1 MILLLSALIFM
12 PAAALPEIT
21 AQPGQVNPYMTRSE
35 LLMEATD
42 YTGVFSPEQAAQVW
56 ATGLIRRSA
65 AMQYTVMT
73 GTLKKEYAGQLDA
86 LRSNWVTGMSSPSVW
101 SFTITGVYRK
111 DAENAEINLCI
122 ETAAVQSPP
131 EYYKAKLCLVK
142 ERPFWRISRIWT
154 DKELYPYTLY
164 QPEQ

>member
-1 MILLLSALIFM
+1 LGNRAYSAKRGY
-12 PAAALPEIT
+12 AVYGNDRNAE
-21 AQPGQVNPYMTRSE
+21 
-35 LLMEATD
+35 
-42 YTGVFSPEQAAQVW
+42 
-56 ATGLIRRSA
+56 
-65 AMQYTVMT
+65 
-73 GTLKKEYAGQLDA
+73 KEYAGQLDA
-86 LRSNWVTGMSSPSVW
+86 LRSNWVTVCQALRFGVLQ
-101 SFTITGVYRK
+101 ITGVYRK